1 MKYKPGKEGLKTGR
15 PVGNPFDKVRKEGWK
30 NQDIEYK
37 KQADLEKSSSS
48 IMYAHSNSTKNLTA
62 KKKKFDLV

>member
-1 MKYKPGKEGLKTGR
+1 MEKKNQKQIGR

-37 KQADLEKSSSS
+37 KG
-48 IMYAHSNSTKNLTA
+48 N
-62 KKKKFDLV
+62 KFAGKE